1 MKRSENVGNTFLFFR
16 NNTESA
22 ELVSEYESSLT
33 LPDILPLRIKNYD
46 KNRAPKLLG
55 QPTVVYFHV
64 TVLSLDSINEESMVN
79 NITKACIQISLK
91 KTSSQTYVTD
101 IFLAQSWRDPRLRL
115 PENMSEEYR
124 ILDVDWLHNIWRPD
138 CFFKNAKKVT
148 FHEMSIPN
156 HYLWL
161 YHDKTLLY
169 MSK

>member
-1 MKRSENVGNTFLFFR
+1 M
-16 NNTESA
+16 
-22 ELVSEYESSLT
+22 SEYESSLT
-33 LPDILPLRIKNYD
+33 LPDILPLRLKNYD

-64 TVLSLDSINEESMVN
+64 TVLSLDSINEESMVGQIKFKLYTKH
-79 NITKACIQISLK
+79 ITLFL
-91 KTSSQTYVTD
+91 QTYVTD